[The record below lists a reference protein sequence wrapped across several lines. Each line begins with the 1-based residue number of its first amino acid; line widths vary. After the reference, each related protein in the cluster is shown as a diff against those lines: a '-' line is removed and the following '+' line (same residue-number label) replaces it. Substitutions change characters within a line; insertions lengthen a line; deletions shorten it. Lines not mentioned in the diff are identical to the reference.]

1 MNKRI
6 LWIDDDVNNP
16 ELQTEKFELEKN
28 DFIVVGSETPDAG
41 LEVLKTDT
49 DFGCIIVDISMPR
62 GKNISF
68 AEARGGMRTG
78 LIILRRLLADTRLN
92 NIKKI
97 VYTVIDDGEIIK
109 ECENQNVLYI
119 KKGCL
124 LSSEFLECIKTKLV
138 EDEK

>member
-6 LWIDDDVNNP
+6 LWIDDDVNNS

-28 DFIVVGSETPDAG
+28 DFIVVGKETPDAG
-41 LEVLKTDT
+41 FEVLKTDT
-49 DFGCIIVDISMPR
+49 NFRCIIVDISMPR

-68 AEARGGMRTG
+68 EEARGGMRTG
-78 LIILRRLLADTRLN
+78 LIILKRLLADTRLN

-109 ECENQNVLYI
+109 ECENKNVLYI
-119 KKGCL
+119 KKGC
-124 LSSEFLECIKTKLV
+124 LSSEFLECIKTQLV

>member
-28 DFIVVGSETPDAG
+28 DFIVVGSETPDEG
-41 LEVLKTDT
+41 FEVLKTDT
-49 DFGCIIVDISMPR
+49 NFGCIIVDISMPR
-62 GKNISF
+62 GKTISF

-97 VYTVIDDGEIIK
+97 VYTVIDDGEITK
-109 ECENQNVLYI
+109 ECEKNNVLYL
-119 KKGCL
+119 KKGC
-124 LSSEFLECIKTKLV
+124 LSSEFLEYIKTQLV